1 MDTEI
6 FLSRRFSPAE
16 LHKELAEKL
25 GFPEHYGKNLDA
37 LYDCLKEIKSLDAD
51 IYISNENIENSTID
65 GILDV
70 FYKVSEENDSFSF
83 SVHNEEFLNIVDENE
98 HVTNCIKPRS
108 LVHRD
113 GDGHL
118 TSHVWIIR
126 RVDMSIY
133 VLLQKRSKD
142 KLFFPDY
149 YDVSSAGHT
158 SAGEETRYSAVRE
171 LEEELGIV
179 TDPRNLEFVGMIKST
194 KICDTRLGKRTD
206 KEFATVF
213 IYKKPVEIKNLKLQ
227 KSEVSEVCWVD
238 IDECIA
244 RINDENF
251 PNCLNLSELKKL
263 RKKVL

>member
-6 FLSRRFSPAE
+6 FLSRRFTPAE

-25 GFPEHYGKNLDA
+25 GFPEYYGKNSDA
-37 LYDCLKEIKSLDAD
+37 LYDCLSEIKSLNAD
-51 IYISNENIENSTID
+51 IYISNENISNSTID
-65 GILDV
+65 GILDI
-70 FYKVSEENDSFSF
+70 FYKVSEENSNFSF
-83 SVHNEEFLNIVDENE
+83 SVHDEEFLNIVDENE
-98 HVTNCIKPRS
+98 HVTSRMKPRS

-118 TSHVWIIR
+118 TSHIWIIR

-133 VLLQKRSKD
+133 VLLQKRSKE
-142 KLFFPDY
+142 KLFFPDF

-171 LEEELGIV
+171 LEEELGIKA
-179 TDPRNLEFVGMIKST
+179 DPRSLEFIGMEKSVRV
-194 KICDTRLGKRTD
+194 CNTRLGKRTD
-206 KEFATVF
+206 REFASVF
-213 IYKKPVEIKNLKLQ
+213 IYTKPVDIQNIKID

-244 RINDENF
+244 RIDDENF
-251 PNCLNLSELKKL
+251 PNCLSLSELKRL

>member
-6 FLSRRFSPAE
+6 FLSRCFSPEE
-16 LHKELAEKL
+16 LHEELAQKL
-25 GFPEHYGKNLDA
+25 GFPEYYGKNLDA
-37 LYDCLKEIKSLDAD
+37 LYDCLSEMESLNAD
-51 IYISNENIENSTID
+51 IYISDENISNSTID
-65 GILDV
+65 SILDI
-70 FYKVSEENDSFSF
+70 FYKVSEENSRFSF

-98 HVTNCIKPRS
+98 HVTNHIKPRS

-118 TSHVWIIR
+118 TSHIWIIR
-126 RVDMSIY
+126 RVDTSVY
-133 VLLQKRSKD
+133 VLLQKRSD
-142 KLFFPDY
+142 EKLLYPGL

-171 LEEELGIV
+171 LSEELGINA
-179 TDPRNLEFVGMIKST
+179 DPRNLEFIGMEKSE
-194 KICDTRLGKRTD
+194 KVCDTREGKRID
-206 KEFATVF
+206 KEFATIFV
-213 IYKKPVEIKNLKLQ
+213 YNKPVDIKNIRLQ

-244 RINDENF
+244 RIDDESF
-251 PNCLNLSELKKL
+251 PNCLRIQELKKL